1 MNDHNNEDEIS
12 LRDLYLILRR
22 GLPLIVVAALLVGG
36 LAFVVSSRL
45 PKVFEAQSTTLVT
58 SPPVQLQ
65 AAQNLTFRP
74 PNDVSFESYETLAD
88 SRPVREATL
97 AAVPEASTVDFT
109 GNVTLL
115 IGPQNPG
122 QLSPLAV
129 THSVRDTDP
138 VQAAALANAW
148 AATTLDAVR
157 TSLLASL
164 DPVRAATIEEI
175 EQRQTNIDEVE
186 ARLETFGRTDDGDTL
201 KTLLQRLTDRIAD
214 SETRR
219 DRLAR
224 DAAAAAARVE
234 LLSQETATD
243 GSSATPAVLAEIL
256 TLQSPTATESDPAAE
271 TANPNLTSSDAPN
284 DDAATRDR
292 ERRSELATLLRLQPD
307 TLTGDVVTLLNET
320 DLRDAAVD
328 LVGLRAEQSRIETQL
343 ASYRQQVETLLE
355 RIATLDLTRN
365 RLTFELE
372 NARSAYQNVAALEPV
387 ITYVTTVT
395 PSNARLLSEASVPSA
410 PLSANRTLNTA
421 LGVVVAGLLATLFVF
436 LREAVR
442 PPGHREEKV
451 TSLHNLAN
459 R

>member
-1 MNDHNNEDEIS
+1 MNDTHNNEDEIS

-22 GLPLIVVAALLVGG
+22 GLPLVLLAALLVGG
-36 LAFVVSSRL
+36 LAYLVSSRL

-58 SPPVQLQ
+58 PPPVQVQ

-97 AAVPEASTVDFT
+97 AAVPEAGAAGFN
-109 GNVTLL
+109 GRVTLL
-115 IGPQNPG
+115 IGPQNPS

-129 THSVRDTDP
+129 THSVRDADP
-138 VQAAALANAW
+138 VRAAALANAW
-148 AATTLDAVR
+148 ALSTLDAVR
-157 TSLLASL
+157 SSLLASL
-164 DPVRAATIEEI
+164 DPVRAATVTEI
-175 EQRQTNIDEVE
+175 DQRQKALNEVE
-186 ARLETFGRTDDGDTL
+186 TRLETFRRTDEGGTL
-201 KTLLQRLTDRIAD
+201 TSLLQRLTDRIAD

-234 LLSQETATD
+234 LLSQQTATN
-243 GSSATPAVLAEIL
+243 GSSAAAAVLAE
-256 TLQSPTATESDPAAE
+256 TLSLQNPTATENDA
-271 TANPNLTSSDAPN
+271 APN
-284 DDAATRDR
+284 DAATRDQ
-292 ERRSELATLLRLQPD
+292 ERRNELATLLRLQPD
-307 TLTGDVVTLLNET
+307 TLTGDIVALLNET

-328 LVGLRAEQSRIETQL
+328 LVGLRAEQDRIETQL
-343 ASYRQQVETLLE
+343 ADYRQRVETLLD

-372 NARSAYQNVAALEPV
+372 NAQSAYRNVAALEPV

-395 PSNARLLSEASVPSA
+395 PSNARLLSAASVPSA
-410 PLSANRTLNTA
+410 PRPANRTLNTTLVA
-421 LGVVVAGLLATLFVF
+421 VVASLLAILFVF

-442 PPGHREEKV
+442 PPDHREEKA
-451 TSLHNLAN
+451 TP
-459 R
+459 